1 VGLSTA
7 QKGVIKMQIRSETP
21 GGAWVCL
28 CGNTGDRQGFYPSN
42 LLGELVEPTPRDWPG
57 KLYVCDRCGR
67 IIDQTTL
74 EVVGV
79 RADNSLTDEEKSAIY
94 NDLT

>member
-1 VGLSTA
+1 
-7 QKGVIKMQIRSETP
+7 MQIQFENLEI
-21 GGAWVCL
+21 GWVCL
-28 CGNTGDRQGFYPSN
+28 CGNTCDQNGFYTCN
-42 LLGELVEPTPRDWPG
+42 REGRKVVIEDGAE

-79 RADNSLTDEEKSAIY
+79 RADNSLTEEEKSAIY